1 MAIGKSGR
9 SALGG
14 RAAGFFLTI
23 AALSLFL
30 PKASFPAPKLDVYD
44 PFEVMAEVR
53 RLERSPLW
61 PGFEPQGI
69 PVGFYNGERTYL
81 FDFPEIPMGFVPV
94 EGRPGVLVYEGRHP
108 AVFGN
113 VRFQLDGV
121 WIAASIPVRR
131 SYYTGKDVT
140 ITEAAAVVLHEKF
153 HVFQVI
159 RHPDWRTYDDALLS
173 YPLDSAETLEARSR
187 EVEALRRAVLSLD
200 PGDIAWAKTA
210 WALRNERFAKM
221 GGDLIQYERE
231 SRRLEGLAEYVEY
244 EASGKPAAEGPL
256 PLGFAPKAIRDM
268 GYTAGRWIAVLLDR
282 FDPQWKEK
290 VEAGFV
296 AYPEDLLGE
305 FLRGHSDQAKFTAE
319 ENAAWSSAVRTA
331 LAENAA
337 DRQRIVQNMKSKLG
351 ITVVID
357 ARRRPLSIEAF
368 EPFSVEAVEPGVIL
382 HNHWISLKNASGLIH
397 VFDRPVLTETD
408 DLGRVVRITIPGLSR
423 RISLPP
429 KRRNL
434 RFLSDGLLVMMKSV
448 RVIPRGFY
456 GYTVEL
462 R

>member
-1 MAIGKSGR
+1 
-9 SALGG
+9 
-14 RAAGFFLTI
+14 
-23 AALSLFL
+23 
-30 PKASFPAPKLDVYD
+30 
-44 PFEVMAEVR
+44 MAEVR
-53 RLERSPLW
+53 RLEAKPLW
-61 PGFEPQGI
+61 PGFEPKGI
-69 PVGFYNGERTYL
+69 PVGFFDGERTYL

-94 EGRPGVLVYEGRHP
+94 EGRPGVLAFEGRHP
-108 AVFGN
+108 AIFGN

-131 SYYTGKDVT
+131 SHYTGNDVT

-159 RHPDWRTYDDALLS
+159 RHPNWRTYDDALLS
-173 YPLDSAETLEARSR
+173 YPLDSEETLEERSQ
-187 EVEALRRAVLSLD
+187 EIEALRRAVLSSN
-200 PGDIAWAKTA
+200 PADIAWAKTA
-210 WALRNERFAKM
+210 WSLHNERFAKM

-256 PLGFAPKAIRDM
+256 PLGFAPRAIRDM
-268 GYTAGRWIAVLLDR
+268 GYTAGRWIAILLDR
-282 FDPQWKEK
+282 FDPGWKEK
-290 VEAGFV
+290 VETGF
-296 AYPEDLLGE
+296 ASYPEDLLGE
-305 FLRGHSDQAKFTAE
+305 FLRGHPGQAAFTVE
-319 ENAAWSSAVRTA
+319 EKAGWSAAVRTA

-337 DRQRIVQNMKSKLG
+337 DRQRIIQGMKNKLG

-357 ARRRPLSIEAF
+357 ARRRPLYIEAF
-368 EPFSVEAVEPGVIL
+368 EPFSVEAVEPGIIL
-382 HNHWISLKNASGLIH
+382 HNHWISLKNESGLIQ
-397 VFDRPVLTETD
+397 VFDQQVLTETD
-408 DLGRVVRITIPGLSR
+408 DLGRVVRMTIPGLSR

-434 RFLSDGLLVMMKSV
+434 RFISDGLLIMMRSV
-448 RVIPRGFY
+448 RVVTRGYY